1 MFFKSLHLY
10 RLPEQPVTLD
20 ALREQLGKHAFTACG
35 PHDFE
40 SCGWIAPFDGGEQ
53 VHAVGNDWLICLQTE
68 TKILPASVIRNE
80 ADKRAQKIEDEQ
92 GFKVGRKQMKELR
105 EQVAIELLPRAF
117 TRIRRTHAWL
127 NIRAGWMAIDA
138 ASASRAEDVL
148 LALTHDA
155 ESLSVCLLRTNR
167 SPASTMADWLTSGE
181 APNGFTID
189 QDCTVSS
196 VFDDNREVAYKHGL
210 HDDQIREHIATGCL
224 PVKLALTFEDRISFV
239 LTADGVLK
247 RLEFLDVVR
256 ESITDD
262 DRKDAQALFDAEF
275 ALMAG
280 ELRHLLPAV
289 VNALGGDV
297 DSDMPNV
304 AP

>member
-10 RLPEQPVTLD
+10 RLPEQSVTLD
-20 ALREQLGKHAFTACG
+20 ALREQLGKHAFTHCS

-40 SCGWIAPFDGGEQ
+40 SCGWIAPFEGGELVQ
-53 VHAVGNDWLICLQTE
+53 AVGDDWLVCLQTE
-68 TKILPASVIRNE
+68 TKILPASVIRAE
-80 ADKRAQKIEDEQ
+80 ADKRAQKIEGEQ
-92 GFKVGRKQMKELR
+92 GFKLGRKQMKELR
-105 EQVAIELLPRAF
+105 EQITLELLPRAF
-117 TRIRRTHAWL
+117 TRIRRVHAWL
-127 NIRAGWMAIDA
+127 NIRAGWLVIDA

-155 ESLSVCLLRTNR
+155 ESLSVCPLRTNR
-167 SPASTMADWLTSGE
+167 SPASAMADWLTSGE

-196 VFDDNREVAYKHGL
+196 FSDDAREVAYKHGL
-210 HDDQIREHIATGCL
+210 HDEQIREHIATGCL

-239 LTADGVLK
+239 LTERGALK

-256 ESITDD
+256 ESIAPDD
-262 DRKDAQALFDAEF
+262 QGDAQALFDAEF

-280 ELRHLLPAV
+280 ELMRLLDAMAD
-289 VNALGGDV
+289 ALGGEII
-297 DSDMPNV
+297 SDKQSID
-304 AP
+304 A

>member
-10 RLPEQPVTLD
+10 RLPEQSVTLD
-20 ALREQLGKHAFTACG
+20 ALRKQLGSHAFTACS

-40 SCGWIAPFDGGEQ
+40 SCGWIAPFEGGERA
-53 VHAVGNDWLICLQTE
+53 HAVGDDWLVCLQTE

-105 EQVAIELLPRAF
+105 EQVTQELLPRAF

-138 ASASRAEDVL
+138 ASASRAESVL
-148 LALTHDA
+148 DHLRF
-155 ESLSVCLLRTNR
+155 SLDDFPVTLLRTER
-167 SPASTMADWLTSGE
+167 SPVSVMSDWLTSGE
-181 APNGFTID
+181 ASHSFTID
-189 QDCTVSS
+189 QDCTVTSFS
-196 VFDDNREVAYKHGL
+196 ADRREVSYRHGL
-210 HDDQIREHIATGCL
+210 HDEQIREHIAAGCR
-224 PVKLALTFEDRISFV
+224 PVKLALTFNDRLSFV

-262 DRKDAQALFDAEF
+262 DREDAQALFDAEF

-289 VNALGGDV
+289 VNALGGEV
-297 DSDMPNV
+297 RQ
-304 AP
+304 